1 MKRNILVVSAVVFSL
16 LITGANLYAQ
26 DKIGDINMREVIQT
40 SNAGKRAGEEMK
52 RIADRK
58 QAEITSMERELK
70 SMKEE
75 LDKKSSVMTA
85 SARSEKES
93 AYQKKLRSYQIL
105 VNDANEELQKKD
117 QEIFQ
122 KLMPDILK
130 VVRSIGEKEKYTLIV
145 DVATMPVPYF
155 DKSHDLTKKVVDEFN
170 KK

>member
-1 MKRNILVVSAVVFSL
+1 MKRNILFVSAVVFSL

-26 DKIGDINMREVIQT
+26 DKIGFINMREVIQT

-155 DKSHDLTKKVVDEFN
+155 DKSQDITKKVVDEFN

>member
-1 MKRNILVVSAVVFSL
+1 MKRNILVAAAVVLSFVAAS
-16 LITGANLYAQ
+16 ANLYAQ
-26 DKIGDINMREVIQT
+26 DKIGFINMREVIQT
-40 SNAGKRAGEEMK
+40 SNAGKKAGEEMK

-58 QAEITSMERELK
+58 QAEITAMERELK

-93 AYQKKLRSYQIL
+93 AYQKQLRSYQIL

-122 KLMPDILK
+122 RLMPDILK

-155 DKSHDLTKKVVDEFN
+155 DKSKDLTKKVVDEFN

>member
-16 LITGANLYAQ
+16 LVASANLYAQ
-26 DKIGDINMREVIQT
+26 DKIGFINMREVIQT

-70 SMKEE
+70 NLKEE

-155 DKSHDLTKKVVDEFN
+155 DKTKDITGKVVDEFN

>member
-16 LITGANLYAQ
+16 FITSANLYAQ
-26 DKIGDINMREVIQT
+26 DKIGFINMREVIQN

-93 AYQKKLRSYQIL
+93 AYQKKMRSYNIL

-155 DKSHDLTKKVVDEFN
+155 DKSQDITKKVVDEFN

>member
-16 LITGANLYAQ
+16 FITSANLYAQ
-26 DKIGDINMREVIQT
+26 DKIGFINMREVIQT

-93 AYQKKLRSYQIL
+93 AYQKKMRSYNIL

-155 DKSHDLTKKVVDEFN
+155 DKSQDITKKVVDEFN

>member
-1 MKRNILVVSAVVFSL
+1 MRKNIFVVLGVAV
-16 LITGANLYAQ
+16 LIFTWSVSSYAQ
-26 DKIGDINMREVIQT
+26 EKIGFINMRQIIQT
-40 SNAGKRAGEEMK
+40 SNEGKKAGDEMK

-58 QAEITSMERELK
+58 QAEITAMERELK
-70 SMKEE
+70 SMKDD

-105 VNDANEELQKKD
+105 VNDSNEELRKKD

-122 KLMPDILK
+122 KLMPDIMK
-130 VVRSIGEKEKYTLIV
+130 IVRSIGEKEKYTLIV

-155 DKSHDLTKKVVDEFN
+155 DKSKDISKKIVDEFN
-170 KK
+170 KR